1 MKIFLKLIEEKTVT
15 QVLEIKHLKD
25 KTLTFSHKEKGHHY
39 KVLDIVKSKHPDTR
53 KWYDA
58 VRYKQLESKETFVR
72 SIQSFCENFRI
83 INNIKNKNIMNDYI
97 KTLINVNKEA
107 NKNITALEST
117 IQNIKVTT
125 EKDKVNFGN
134 LCIALKGFRMVSEA
148 TECLLMNEN
157 VLKTEDN
164 EFYVKVD
171 TEVKPNTNQE
181 QQQ

>member
-1 MKIFLKLIEEKTVT
+1 MEV
-15 QVLEIKHLKD
+15 QEIKNIIENKFLVTHI
-25 KTLTFSHKEKGHHY
+25 EKGHTY
-39 KVLDIVKSKHPDTR
+39 IVLDIIKSKHPDTGE
-53 KWYDA
+53 WYDA
-58 VRYKQLESKETFVR
+58 VRYKQLENKETFVR

-83 INNIKNKNIMNDYI
+83 INNNKNKNIMDEYI
-97 KTLINVNKEA
+97 KTLINVNKDA
-107 NKNITALEST
+107 NKNIAALEST

-134 LCIALKGFRMVSEA
+134 LCIVLKGFRMVSEA
-148 TECLLMNEN
+148 TECLLINEN

-171 TEVKPNTNQE
+171 TEVKPDNNQE

>member
-1 MKIFLKLIEEKTVT
+1 MEVP
-15 QVLEIKHLKD
+15 EIKTAIED
-25 KTLTFSHKEKGHHY
+25 KLLVTHIEKGHTY
-39 KVLDIVKSKHPDTR
+39 IVLDIIKSKHPDTGE
-53 KWYDA
+53 WYDA

-107 NKNITALEST
+107 TKNIADLESS
-117 IQNIKVTT
+117 IQNVKITT
-125 EKDKVNFGN
+125 EKDKANFGN
-134 LCIALKGFRMVSEA
+134 LCIVLKGFRMVSEA
-148 TECLLMNEN
+148 TECLLVNEN

-164 EFYVKVD
+164 EFYVKVE
-171 TEVKPNTNQE
+171 TEVKPNNNQE